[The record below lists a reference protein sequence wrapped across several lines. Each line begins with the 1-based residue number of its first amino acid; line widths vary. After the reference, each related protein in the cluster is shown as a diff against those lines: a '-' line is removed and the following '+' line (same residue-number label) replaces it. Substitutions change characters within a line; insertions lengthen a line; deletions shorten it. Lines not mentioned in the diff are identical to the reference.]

1 MTHVRPCLS
10 AIWRAV
16 FCILAAA
23 IVSCP
28 VSLSAE
34 EALVSDYEQFLVGFV
49 MPDSPDADGD
59 GDVDEDDFAML
70 DYLMDEIAFE
80 VEMDQD

>member
-1 MTHVRPCLS
+1 M
-10 AIWRAV
+10 
-16 FCILAAA
+16 
-23 IVSCP
+23 
-28 VSLSAE
+28 
-34 EALVSDYEQFLVGFV
+34 SDYEQFLVGFV